1 MNERLFIQLCEIL
14 LSIAA
19 IGGIAI
25 IFAATLYDL
34 RAITQKKAL
43 QLRLNTLDK
52 SRQPTVAIVVYAY
65 NNDSTIVEC
74 MNSIGLIDYQ
84 NYSVVVINNAS
95 TDATRQTILKYKQ
108 NHKNF
113 PLRLVSTR
121 KFTDRLL
128 CLRLGHGKVPRSGL
142 TLILSASDT
151 FPPASLKESVAHFLI
166 NNTLEVARLR
176 PYNNPES
183 NIALLPHYFTRLS
196 RNMFDKV
203 LSLHTLSRFNY
214 DDSGIVI
221 RSYLFL
227 ENTFPRKALSTYLTA
242 VTFKPTSASAL
253 KLDCKQTS
261 PYAHLIDIAK
271 IITSLLII
279 AMVSY
284 FFYTAAILQSNIL
297 LTLSWLAVGLW
308 LVAIIWSDDVMNIKS
323 KIELSVTVPFM
334 YFLIYIYLILNVL
347 HRTGQCLMAI
357 KLPKIN
363 FESIH
368 DTIQLE
374 LYSTR
379 Y

>member
-1 MNERLFIQLCEIL
+1 MNEKLFIQLCEIL
-14 LSIAA
+14 LSVAA
-19 IGGIAI
+19 IGGVVI

-34 RAITQKKAL
+34 RAIAQKKAL

-52 SRQPTVAIVVYAY
+52 SRQPTVAIVVYAH
-65 NNDSTIVEC
+65 NNDAALVEC
-74 MNSIGLIDYQ
+74 LNSIGSIDYQ

-128 CLRLGHGKVPRSGL
+128 CLRLGYSKAPRSGL
-142 TLILSASDT
+142 TLILNASDT
-151 FPPASLKESVAHFLI
+151 LPPASLKESVAHFLI

-183 NIALLPHYFTRLS
+183 NIASLPRHFTRLS
-196 RNMFDKV
+196 KNMFDKV
-203 LSLHTLSRFNY
+203 LSLRTLSRFNY

-227 ENTFPRKALSTYLTA
+227 ENTFPRKVLFTYLSA
-242 VTFKPTSASAL
+242 VTFTPAPASAL
-253 KLDCKQTS
+253 KVDYKHTS
-261 PYAHLIDIAK
+261 PYAYLIEITK
-271 IITSLLII
+271 VITSLLMI
-279 AMVSY
+279 AAVSY
-284 FFYTAAILQSNIL
+284 FFYTAATLQSNIL

-308 LVAIIWSDDVMNIKS
+308 LVAIVWSDDVMNVKS
-323 KIELSVTVPFM
+323 KIELSFTVPFM
-334 YFLIYIYLILNVL
+334 YFLFYIYLILNVL
-347 HRTGQCLMAI
+347 LRIGQCLIAI

-368 DTIQLE
+368 NTIQLE